1 MDACAAWLA
10 AYPVTMF
17 LLPSVAAAGMALSV
31 WRHVDAVS
39 GDMRRIRYYGAMAL
53 AAALGF
59 AVLALSVHGEGGL
72 VVFDT
77 ALAGHLGVSVSP
89 RLLHALSWFTHLGDR
104 AFLTGV
110 AIALTV
116 LLLARRRWLLAVFC
130 VAATGG
136 GGALNWLLK
145 HGFQRVRPDYAHG
158 YAAPEGWSFPSGH
171 ASAAI
176 AVYGTACYLLLRI
189 APARWRPACVAV
201 TAALVVAIGVS
212 RILLQVHFASDVAAG
227 FAASGAWLA
236 LCVAVVEHAMRR
248 DAARR

>member
-10 AYPVTMF
+10 AYPLTML
-17 LLPSVAAAGMALSV
+17 LLPSAAAAGMALFV
-31 WRHVDAVS
+31 WRHVDALSDDV
-39 GDMRRIRYYGAMAL
+39 RRIRYYGAMAL
-53 AAALGF
+53 GAALGF

-72 VVFDT
+72 VAFDT
-77 ALAGHLGVSVSP
+77 ALAGHLAASVAP
-89 RLLHALSWFTHLGDR
+89 GLLHTLSWFTHLGDR

-110 AIALTV
+110 AVVMTV

-130 VAATGG
+130 AAATGG

-145 HGFQRVRPDYAHG
+145 HAFQRVRPDYAHG
-158 YAAPEGWSFPSGH
+158 YAAADGWSFPSGH

-189 APARWRPACVAV
+189 APPRWRPACAAGM
-201 TAALVVAIGVS
+201 AALVVAIGIS

-236 LCVAVVEHAMRR
+236 LCVAVAEHAMRQ

>member
-1 MDACAAWLA
+1 MEASAAWLA
-10 AYPVTMF
+10 AYPLAML
-17 LLPSVAAAGMALSV
+17 LLPSAAAAGMALFV
-31 WRHVDAVS
+31 WRHVDALSDDV
-39 GDMRRIRYYGAMAL
+39 RRIRYYGAMAL
-53 AAALGF
+53 AAVLGF

-72 VVFDT
+72 VAFDT
-77 ALAGHLGVSVSP
+77 ALARHLGASVSP
-89 RLLHALSWFTHLGDR
+89 GLLQALSWFTHLGDR

-116 LLLARRRWLLAVFC
+116 LLLARRRWLLAAFC
-130 VAATGG
+130 AAATGG

-145 HGFQRVRPDYAHG
+145 HGFRRVRPDYAHG
-158 YAAPEGWSFPSGH
+158 YVADGWSFPSGH

-227 FAASGAWLA
+227 FAANGAWLA